1 MQIEENLLYGNG
13 DKAHAQSVATGTE
26 PTTRVAIER
35 SQLFE
40 EINKTEISP
49 TRGNIYRDGCLKLLS
64 QMAPFQGR
72 KFIIT
77 DGANDCGFDALFID
91 EPSPERRVIHAIQS
105 KLGGRPQ
112 ALKEDFGKITE
123 FLTDHDSVKSNEEL
137 RPLLHLLKNLKKEDG
152 KIQTI
157 TYIQYI
163 FYEDSDAAAPTSV
176 SERDRK
182 RIENSFQ
189 SEVVDIIEDI
199 DPRIE
204 FEPIRI
210 FTFSDIGMLV
220 YDPSAMKLN
229 VPFDGGR
236 CLPYSYGEDG
246 NATKGWSG
254 LVKLKDLV
262 ESVRGFAWMDFL
274 QRGNVRDY
282 LGDKNLVNQAL
293 YRSLL
298 EAPQDLCVKHNG
310 IKFVCGGYD
319 PETTEMIAPGIAN
332 GGQTINTLLKFAR
345 EYEHTPEGKAA
356 LENTIEVKIIVPA
369 TDKLRRAIIAASN
382 TQSPVKAWEHLATD
396 PAMIDLA
403 NSVNSVK
410 FKTPLSQLTRFHFSL
425 KEGDPK
431 RKPAADSALCANLT
445 LLDFVQ
451 LAYITTEGSAG
462 AVARTNGF
470 ASDGGEYTN
479 KLKEVYGDFN
489 SPYFI
494 DLFKTIAILRT
505 HMKLAARK
513 HQTAGVFKDT
523 YPRLFFAILYKFINK
538 QLRFK
543 HKQKRGHALLKC
555 FLKEYE
561 KGKIELEPIIEL
573 AYVGW
578 RRYLKSGYEISEDDQ
593 VKTKE
598 GWWTKDYPGGFG
610 SAPRTAVTGL
620 AGYLHAKCN
629 DLYAEEYV
637 GFLRGLWSSMRE
649 VGNLIERKGI
659 HEAVKI
665 INADPDHEDY
675 FLFYDKFN
683 VLKKDIP
690 MNSSTD
696 IIDVSG
702 GNNDGKDVWFEHG
715 PWRDE
720 ETETNV

>member
-1 MQIEENLLYGNG
+1 MQIEESLLYGNG
-13 DKAHAQSVATGTE
+13 DKAYVQSAATGTE
-26 PTTRVAIER
+26 PTARVAMER

-40 EINKTEISP
+40 EINKTEKTL
-49 TRGNIYRDGCLKLLS
+49 TRGNTYRDGCLKLLG
-64 QMAPFQGR
+64 QMEPFQGR

-91 EPSPERRVIHAIQS
+91 DPSPERRVIHAIQS
-105 KLGGRPQ
+105 KLGGCPRV
-112 ALKEDFGKITE
+112 LKDDFSKIPKL
-123 FLTDHDSVKSNEEL
+123 LTGHDSVEYNKKLNPLINVLESKSI
-137 RPLLHLLKNLKKEDG
+137 K
-152 KIQTI
+152 TI
-157 TYIQYI
+157 TYIQYV
-163 FYEDSDAAAPTSV
+163 FCEDSDAAAPTSV
-176 SERDRK
+176 SERDKK
-182 RIENSFQ
+182 RIENNFQ
-189 SEVVDIIEDI
+189 SEVVDITEDI

-236 CLPYSYGEDG
+236 CLPYSYGEEG
-246 NATKGWSG
+246 NVTKSWSG

-262 ESVRGFAWMDFL
+262 ENVRDFAWMDFL
-274 QRGNVRDY
+274 QRGNVN
-282 LGDKNLVNQAL
+282 KAL
-293 YRSLL
+293 WRSLL

-345 EYEHTPEGKAA
+345 EHEHTPEGKAA
-356 LENTIEVKIIVPA
+356 LKNTIEVKIIVPA

-410 FKTPLSQLTRFHFSL
+410 FKTPLSQLTRFHLSL

-445 LLDFVQ
+445 LLDCVQ
-451 LAYITTEGSAG
+451 LAYITTKGSAG
-462 AVARTNGF
+462 APYKTANF
-470 ASDGGEYTN
+470 SPDGGPYIN
-479 KLKEVYGDFN
+479 DLKEAYGDFN
-489 SPYFI
+489 SRHFI
-494 DLFKTIAILRT
+494 DLFKTIAILKSY
-505 HMKLAARK
+505 MKAAARK
-513 HQTAGVFKDT
+513 YQTGGVFFDP
-523 YPRLFFAILYKFINK
+523 YPRLFFAILYKLISK

-543 HKQKRGHALLKC
+543 HKKKRGHDLLKC

-578 RRYLKSGYEISEDDQ
+578 RRYLKSGYPTGEDDQ
-593 VKTKE
+593 ANKTKE
-598 GWWTKDYPGGFG
+598 MNGLWKKDSERGFG
-610 SAPRTAVTGL
+610 ELAVHEMSSGP
-620 AGYLHAKCN
+620 AAYLHQQCN
-629 DLYAEEYV
+629 ELYIEDYV
-637 GFLRGLWSSMRE
+637 GNLRGLWSSLRE

-665 INADPDHEDY
+665 INKDPDHEDY
-675 FLFYDKFN
+675 FLFHDEFD
-683 VLKKDIP
+683 VLQKDIP

-702 GNNDGKDVWFEHG
+702 DNNDGKDVWFEHG

>member
-1 MQIEENLLYGNG
+1 MTSKENLLYGNG
-13 DKAHAQSVATGTE
+13 DKAYAQSVATGTE

-40 EINKTEISP
+40 EINKTEIP
-49 TRGNIYRDGCLKLLS
+49 LTRGNIYRDGCLKLLS
-64 QMAPFQGR
+64 QMEPLQGR
-72 KFIIT
+72 KFTIT
-77 DGANDCGFDALFID
+77 DGANDYGFDALSID

-105 KLGGRPQ
+105 KLGGCTQ
-112 ALKEDFGKITE
+112 DLKKDFGKITE
-123 FLTDHDSVKSNEEL
+123 FLTGYDSVSHNKQ
-137 RPLLHLLKNLKKEDG
+137 LKTFGNVLDSESIK
-152 KIQTI
+152 TI
-157 TYIQYI
+157 TYIQYV
-163 FYEDSDAAAPTSV
+163 FYDGPDAAGLTPV
-176 SERDRK
+176 SEREKK

-210 FTFSDIGMLV
+210 YTFSDIGKLV
-220 YDPSAMKLN
+220 YDPSAMKLK
-229 VPFDGGR
+229 VPFDRGV
-236 CLPYSYGEDG
+236 CLDHEHEEDG
-246 NATKGWSG
+246 KVTRSWSG
-254 LVKLKDLV
+254 LVKLKDLG
-262 ESVRGFAWMDFL
+262 ENVRDFAWMDFL

-293 YRSLL
+293 WRSLL

-345 EYEHTPEGKAA
+345 EHEHTPEGKAA

-403 NSVNSVK
+403 NDVNGAEP
-410 FKTPLSQLTRFHFSL
+410 KTPLSQLTRFHFSL

-451 LAYITTEGSAG
+451 LAYVTIEGSAG
-462 AVARTNGF
+462 TVAWTNGF

-513 HQTAGVFKDT
+513 HQTAGVFYDT

-598 GWWTKDYPGGFG
+598 GWWTKDYPDGFG

-620 AGYLHAKCN
+620 AGYLHSRCN

-637 GFLRGLWSSMRE
+637 GFLRGLWSSLRE
-649 VGNLIERKGI
+649 VGTLIERKGI

-665 INADPDHEDY
+665 INKDPNHEEY

-683 VLKKDIP
+683 VLKKNIP
-690 MNSSTD
+690 VKSSTD
-696 IIDVSG
+696 IIDISG
-702 GNNDGKDVWFEHG
+702 DSNDGKDTWFEYG
-715 PWRDE
+715 TSGLE
-720 ETETNV
+720 ETETSV